1 MLPAGLE
8 LLLTEPDHC
17 DVNYT
22 RTVYANCQRPRHGN
36 APNGLRS
43 SVMRLHRFSIALA
56 AGLAVAASLAPAQRP
71 AAEPRAVAPR
81 GPLLPAEQSL
91 IRLFETTSPSVAYIF
106 IERLQATSFFTAEVA
121 RGAGSGFVWDNA
133 GHIVTNYHVVE
144 DARTVK
150 VQLDAGRV
158 YSARVVGVAPDYD
171 LAVVKLGETVPGLKP
186 IPIGTSSDLRIGQ
199 SVYAI
204 GNPFGLTRTLTS
216 GIVSALDRHLPTS
229 DIREIAGAIQ
239 TDAAINPGNS
249 GGPLLD
255 SAGHLIGVNTQIVS
269 PSGAF
274 AGVGFAVPVDTINR
288 IVPQLVAFGKVI
300 RPGLGLSFY
309 SEQIAQR
316 WGIEGAVIL
325 RVFRGSAAEKAGL
338 RGARQLNTG
347 EVELGD
353 IIVGLDGEP
362 VANVDDLRS
371 ILDKRK
377 VGDQVVVE
385 YLREDAKKKTTVTLQ
400 QLN

>member
-1 MLPAGLE
+1 
-8 LLLTEPDHC
+8 
-17 DVNYT
+17 
-22 RTVYANCQRPRHGN
+22 
-36 APNGLRS
+36 
-43 SVMRLHRFSIALA
+43 MRLHRFSIALA

-255 SAGHLIGVNTQIVS
+255 SAGRLVGVTTAIKS
-269 PSGAF
+269 PSGGST
-274 AGVGFAVPVDTINR
+274 GVGLAIPVDLVNR
-288 IVPQLVAFGKVI
+288 IVPQLIARGRAPQPTIGIVPVHPDLVARAGITGVVI
-300 RPGLGLSFY
+300 A
-309 SEQIAQR
+309 E
-316 WGIEGAVIL
+316 V
-325 RVFRGSAAEKAGL
+325 VRGSPAALAGLQPLDQRHSRLGDVIVAVNGRPVESLPTFAAELDRVGIDKIA
-338 RGARQLNTG
+338 
-347 EVELGD
+347 ELT
-353 IIVGLDGEP
+353 VVRDGKERR
-362 VANVDDLRS
+362 VKVKVVDLAS
-371 ILDKRK
+371 
-377 VGDQVVVE
+377 
-385 YLREDAKKKTTVTLQ
+385 
-400 QLN
+400 

>member
-255 SAGHLIGVNTQIVS
+255 SAGRLVGVTTAIKS
-269 PSGAF
+269 PSGGST
-274 AGVGFAVPVDTINR
+274 GVGLAIPVDLVNR
-288 IVPQLVAFGKVI
+288 IVPQLIARGRAPQPTIGIVPVHPDLVARAGITGVVI
-300 RPGLGLSFY
+300 A
-309 SEQIAQR
+309 E
-316 WGIEGAVIL
+316 V
-325 RVFRGSAAEKAGL
+325 VRGSPAALAGLQPLDQRHSRLGDVIVAVNGRPVESLPTFAAELDRVGIDKIA
-338 RGARQLNTG
+338 
-347 EVELGD
+347 ELT
-353 IIVGLDGEP
+353 VVRDGKERR
-362 VANVDDLRS
+362 VKVKVVDLAS
-371 ILDKRK
+371 
-377 VGDQVVVE
+377 
-385 YLREDAKKKTTVTLQ
+385 
-400 QLN
+400 